1 MRIGPTSWLL
11 DQLDSKQL
19 LVTLVIAN
27 LVGLLLALTLPFF
40 A

>member
-1 MRIGPTSWLL
+1 MGIGSTSWLL
-11 DQLDSKQL
+11 DHLDSKQL

-27 LVGLLLALTLPFF
+27 LVGLLLALMLLFF

>member
-1 MRIGPTSWLL
+1 MRIGPTSLLL

-19 LVTLVIAN
+19 LFTLVIAN
-27 LVGLLLALTLPFF
+27 IVGLLLALMLLLF